1 MMNKDNWI
9 QLQTICSHYQVDV
22 SFFTNLHDLGLIEIE
37 TVEQS
42 FYISENQIHDLER
55 IIRMHHEL
63 ELTPEGIDVVFNL
76 LQKIERLQKELVTAQ
91 NRLRLYES

>member
-1 MMNKDNWI
+1 MNKDNWI